1 MPNWTSEQND
11 AITTRNRNL
20 LVSAGAGSGK
30 TAVLVERIIQLVLDD
45 KVDIDKLLIVT
56 FTNAA
61 AGEMRERILQAL
73 LKKMDEPTCNI
84 QFLSEQITKLNR
96 SYIMTFHSFCMTVVR
111 DNFQIIDVDP
121 GFNIG
126 DTNDLNILINESL
139 DDMLEKE
146 YEFAEP
152 VFYKLVE
159 SYSENRSDRK
169 LAELILEIYRFI
181 QSAPVPEVWLEEAI
195 EKLVNHGWE
204 EKLVE
209 FLRIDLNMC
218 KEVLEDGLDVCTSVD
233 GPIEYE
239 ENIHQDLYN
248 VEKLLDELSHDIYKF
263 ESYAQNVVHSRL
275 KSIRGKRKEEVDLE
289 KMEEVKSLRKS
300 YKKIMDGAL
309 GIIKDKSLAA
319 YNEELE
325 NTKDILSYLKD
336 LVNDFTVRYSEK
348 KMQKNILDF
357 NDLEHLALKILDN
370 PQICKYYQDK
380 FEYIFVDE
388 YQDSNLVQETLV
400 SKIKRKDNIFLVGD
414 VKQSIYKFRLADSS
428 IFLNKYKRFSKDKVS
443 IDQKIDLNKNFRSR
457 KEILEFTNCIF
468 ENLMSEK
475 FGEIE
480 YNKDLY
486 LYNGTDFKSLNE
498 PPIELNIL
506 YKEKDGFNKNS
517 TVECEALYAAKRI
530 KELVGTPTFNAKEGV
545 FKDIKFKDIVILLRA
560 VSSSSEVYG
569 EIFANEGIPLYL
581 DNQTGYFDSIEIKIL
596 LDLLKVIDNKRQ
608 DIPLMTV
615 MRSPLFKFTIDD
627 LIEIRSC
634 FMDLTF
640 LEGLEAYIKIGNEL
654 SLRISGF
661 LDKIMLWKDQSKWM
675 QLDELIWGIIEE
687 TNYFDYVGAMPGG
700 KQRQG
705 NLRLLVERAANN
717 SNDRM
722 FSLYDFIKVLEKMKR
737 VNGDFSTAKLI
748 GANDDVVRLMSIHKS
763 KGLEFPVVI
772 VGGLGKKF
780 NLRDTYKDIIMHKDL
795 GFGPK
800 YVNYTDRVYS
810 ETLPRVLIKRSMKL
824 ESLSEEMR
832 ILYVAF
838 TRAVDRLILIGS
850 ENNVEKKIET
860 WKKGSKLY
868 NLMSLQSYLGWVAS
882 ILSDQGFDQ
891 AFVSYLETNK
901 STFKKNDTLLNLV
914 STDSLGRSALKSI
927 DKQEQLKALMEKI
940 KGCTTASSFDSV
952 NFELNRLD
960 DHRLPS
966 KISVSEIK
974 KSGYDELTGFMA
986 PELVDRPKF
995 LIEERQL
1002 TGAELGI
1009 IVHKFMQTCQ
1019 LENLNKIDGIAN
1031 ELKALEIRGIF
1042 NEKEVA
1048 NIKLE
1053 KVEMF
1058 FDSSLGQR
1066 MLTSTKV
1073 FREKSFVLKREI
1085 ENQENNILIQGIIDC
1100 YFIED
1105 GDIVLIDYKTDFIK
1119 ENGEDE
1125 FIDQYRKQIEVYKEA
1140 IEKIT
1145 NMRVLESYLYSFSRN
1160 RAFLI

>member
-1 MPNWTSEQND
+1 MPNWTREQSD

-73 LKKMDEPTCNI
+73 LKKMEAQTCDI

-111 DNFQIIDVDP
+111 DNFQLIGVDP

-146 YEFAEP
+146 YEFGEP
-152 VFYKLVE
+152 VFHKLVE

-204 EKLVE
+204 DKLVE
-209 FLRIDLNMC
+209 YLLIDLTMC
-218 KEVLEDGLDVCTSVD
+218 KEILEDGLDICTSID

-248 VEKLLDELSHDIYKF
+248 VEKLLDELSHDIYRF
-263 ESYAQNVVHSRL
+263 EAYAQNVTHSRL
-275 KSIRGKRKEEVDLE
+275 KSIRGKRKEEIDLD
-289 KMEEVKSLRKS
+289 KMEEVKSLRKN
-300 YKKIMDGAL
+300 YKKILDGAL
-309 GIIKDKSLAA
+309 GIIKDKSLAT

-325 NTKDILSYLKD
+325 NIKDILSYLKD

-348 KMQKNILDF
+348 KLQKNILDF
-357 NDLEHLALKILDN
+357 NDLEHLALKILDHS
-370 PQICKYYQDK
+370 QISAYYQDK
-380 FEYIFVDE
+380 FAHIFVDE

-400 SKIKRKDNIFLVGD
+400 SKIKGEDNLFLVGD

-443 IDQKIDLNKNFRSR
+443 VDQKIDLNKNFRSR
-457 KEILEFTNCIF
+457 KEILDFTNTIF

-486 LYNGTDFKSLNE
+486 LYNGTEFQALNE

-506 YKEKDGFNKNS
+506 YKEKDGYNKNS

-530 KELVGTPTFNAKEGV
+530 KELIGTPTFNAKAG
-545 FKDIKFKDIVILLRA
+545 KFKEIEYRDIVILLRA

-581 DNQTGYFDSIEIKIL
+581 DNQTGYFDSIEIKIM
-596 LDLLKVIDNKRQ
+596 LDLLKIIDNKQQ

-615 MRSPLFKFTIDD
+615 MRSPLFKFAIDD
-627 LIEIRSC
+627 LIEVRSE
-634 FMDLTF
+634 FMALTF
-640 LEGLEAYIKIGNEL
+640 LDGLKVYIKKDNEL
-654 SLRISGF
+654 SQRIRVF
-661 LDKIMLWKDQSKWM
+661 LDKITLWKDQSKWM

-737 VNGDFSTAKLI
+737 VSGDFSTAKLI
-748 GANDDVVRLMSIHKS
+748 GEHDDVVRLMSIHKS

-780 NLRDTYKDIIMHKDL
+780 NLRDTYKDIIMHKEL

-800 YVNYTDRVYS
+800 YVNYNDRVYT

-838 TRAVDRLILIGS
+838 TRAVDRLILIGT
-850 ENNVEKKIET
+850 ENNIEKKIET

-868 NLMSLQSYLGWVAS
+868 NIMSLQSYLGWVAS
-882 ILSDQGFDQ
+882 ILSDQGFYQNFSDFS
-891 AFVSYLETNK
+891 ASNNP
-901 STFKKNDTLLNLV
+901 TFQNDATQIKFI
-914 STDSLGRSALKSI
+914 SIEEIGRSELEKI
-927 DKQEQLKALMEKI
+927 DKKMQMKQLLEDIRMTREKQ
-940 KGCTTASSFDSV
+940 SYDSV
-952 NFELNRLD
+952 NVEHNQFDDNRL
-960 DHRLPS
+960 PA

-974 KSGYDELTGFMA
+974 KIGFDELSGFKA
-986 PELVDRPKF
+986 PELVERPKF
-995 LIEERQL
+995 LIEEGKL

-1019 LENLNKIDGIAN
+1019 LDGLNTNDGIAK
-1031 ELKALEIRGIF
+1031 ELKDLESRGIF
-1042 NEKEVA
+1042 NEKEIT
-1048 NIKLE
+1048 NIKLD
-1053 KVEMF
+1053 KVELF
-1058 FDSSLGQR
+1058 FSTVLGKR
-1066 MLTSTKV
+1066 MLTANQV

-1085 ENQENNILIQGIIDC
+1085 ESQDNNMLIQGIIDC

-1105 GDIVLIDYKTDFIK
+1105 DGIVLIDYKTDYI
-1119 ENGEDE
+1119 EPNGEND
-1125 FIDQYRKQIEVYKEA
+1125 FLDQYRGQIDVYKEA

-1145 NMRVLESYLYSFSRN
+1145 GMRVFESYLYSFSRN